1 MTALVAMSD
10 TYNRFDD
17 RRGGES
23 YRPMSSIRAR
33 RSPPR
38 NYIRHARSPPR
49 TRSPRLVADT
59 WVPSASRTYDRF
71 RSRSPASRRRSRSPS
86 FYSRDGGQASYRRT
100 RSPPRRP
107 SPRRDERPRSPRQV
121 FWRSRSPFNDGR
133 SRDTS
138 WDRTTPLRPREAS
151 PPSQDFRFPK
161 RERFTS
167 EKYLRAESPPKRGTL
182 REYSSRASMN
192 FRTRSPFQ
200 GQRERQQEATPKRRS
215 TSPSREG
222 SSTRYTAPTSGV
234 NFRRPSSPTDKSNLA
249 PFDPET
255 RSPIT
260 QCSSHERFSRH
271 SGHSSPIH
279 ERTFPT
285 RYRSS
290 GQNEVHHKFLVKER
304 SNSPLGKG
312 QEENRD
318 MTRPAT
324 NQHMDSD
331 LTNHTHATGTI
342 PTQPKAYSTSISQIP
357 PSGPSYGSKSLLS
370 QSRGPNIS
378 LLAAPTRP
386 RGGSNV
392 RDTVWPG
399 APPRRGTMTAVAQ
412 GQGPPSGPRGNNF
425 ASTGP
430 VAEHTF
436 HRQNNATN
444 TGYARNQ
451 KLTSHLAGM
460 CSIIPG
466 GKLFSTCFDPAV
478 EKRLSHLNA
487 DKARLFDQVAQK
499 QTSKRAGMK
508 DWDRLDRESSIS
520 TLKSEL
526 AEGHLQRITGGESV
540 QIGTIF

>member
-1 MTALVAMSD
+1 MSD
-10 TYNRFDD
+10 TYRFDD

-38 NYIRHARSPPR
+38 NYIRHARSPSR

-71 RSRSPASRRRSRSPS
+71 RSRSPALRRRSRSPS

-100 RSPPRRP
+100 RSPPRRS

-138 WDRTTPLRPREAS
+138 WDRATPLRPREVS

-167 EKYLRAESPPKRGTL
+167 EKYSRAESPPKRGAL
-182 REYSSRASMN
+182 RDYSSRVSMN

-200 GQRERQQEATPKRRS
+200 GYRERQQEATPKRRS

-222 SSTRYTAPTSGV
+222 SFTRYTAPTSGV
-234 NFRRPSSPTDKSNLA
+234 NSRRPSSPTDKSNLA
-249 PFDPET
+249 SFDPET
-255 RSPIT
+255 RSPII

-279 ERTFPT
+279 ERTFST

-290 GQNEVHHKFLVKER
+290 GQNEVHHKLLVEER

-318 MTRPAT
+318 MTRLAT

-331 LTNHTHATGTI
+331 FTNHTHAAGTI
-342 PTQPKAYSTSISQIP
+342 PTQPKAYSTSISQAP
-357 PSGPSYGSKSLLS
+357 PSGPSFGSKSLLS

-378 LLAAPTRP
+378 LLTAPTRP

-392 RDTVWPG
+392 RDTIWPG
-399 APPRRGTMTAVAQ
+399 APPRRGTMAAVAQ

-436 HRQNNATN
+436 HRQNSATN
-444 TGYARNQ
+444 IGYARNQ

-460 CSIIPG
+460 CSIMPG
-466 GKLFSTCFDPAV
+466 GKLFSTCFDSAI
-478 EKRLSHLNA
+478 ERRLLHLNA
-487 DKARLFDQVAQK
+487 DKARLFDQVAQR
-499 QTSKRAGMK
+499 QASKRAGMK

-540 QIGTIF
+540 QIGTLF